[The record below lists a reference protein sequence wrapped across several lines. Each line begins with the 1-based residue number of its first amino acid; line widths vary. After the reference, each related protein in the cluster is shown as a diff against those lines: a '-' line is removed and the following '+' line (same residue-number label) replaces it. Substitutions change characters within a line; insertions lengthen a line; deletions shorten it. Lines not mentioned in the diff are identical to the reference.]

1 MTERREGEGARSLTT
16 IVWWVIGVV
25 LALIAGAVIWLFTT
39 MHATTE
45 RGRQDAREQAA
56 HIISATRA
64 ELRAAIADGDLSDE
78 DVAAVDGQGN
88 TTTRVNREADK
99 VAITTRVEGTGIALF
114 GRQSVLVCSVY
125 EVPLPIT
132 SAAVVDQHTV
142 DSCGSTS

>member
-1 MTERREGEGARSLTT
+1 MTGKRAVKGARSLTT
-16 IVWWVIGVV
+16 IVWWVIGLI
-25 LALIAGAVIWLFTT
+25 LALIASAVIWLFTT

-45 RGRQDAREQAA
+45 RGRQDAQEQAA
-56 HIISATRA
+56 HIISATRE

-78 DVAAVDGQGN
+78 DIAAVQGQGN
-88 TTTRVNREADK
+88 ITTRVSREVDK
-99 VAITTRVEGTGIALF
+99 VAITTRVEGTGVDLL